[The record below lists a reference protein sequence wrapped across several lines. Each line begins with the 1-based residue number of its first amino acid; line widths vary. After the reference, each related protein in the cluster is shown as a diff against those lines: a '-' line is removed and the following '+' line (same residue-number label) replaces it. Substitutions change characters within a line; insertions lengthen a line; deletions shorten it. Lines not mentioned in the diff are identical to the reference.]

1 MRVGRK
7 EGIAIGRKKED
18 AKTILESRS
27 AIKVLG
33 MSPDIIGAL
42 EEEDSIIARKDI
54 GPDSKNGITIVGD
67 TYGRT
72 KYRGK
77 QIALR
82 VES

>member
-42 EEEDSIIARKDI
+42 EEEDAVILRKDI
-54 GPDSKNGITIVGD
+54 GADSKNGITIVGD
-67 TYGRT
+67 AYGRT
-72 KYRGK
+72 KNGSK
-77 QIALR
+77 
-82 VES
+82 